1 MTTTNSVS
9 LPPTPQTS
17 NFRQLIQ
24 WTTDPLNLLEQ
35 SAQALGDPFMLEFRK
50 GRPFVF
56 ISHPETIQEI
66 FSNDRPVARGNRANF
81 DSGRGNYILVPIVG
95 ETSIL
100 VTDGEDH
107 NRQRKLIYPPFHGE
121 KIRHYGEIIA
131 ETTRKVAQTWE
142 VNQPFTMRSSLQDIT
157 LEVIMQ
163 AVFGISDGKRHQE
176 LKAPLVKL
184 LELTGGSVLRSSLL
198 FFPIFQQDFPGSPW
212 RNFLNRQQGI
222 NKLLQGEIEE
232 RRNNQQTTGNDILS
246 LLMSAEDE
254 DGNPMSDTELRDQLI
269 TLLFAGH
276 ETTATALAWAFYWIH
291 KFPEVR
297 EKLLAEL
304 ETISDSSDIKA
315 LNQLPYL
322 DAVCKETLRIYP
334 VAIITFPRIT
344 KSVVKVGNYEYPPE
358 LFLAPCIYL
367 LHHREDNY
375 PSPNQFQPERF
386 LEKEF
391 SPYEFMPFGGGI
403 RRCVGDVFAMMEMK
417 IVLATIL
424 KQYSLKLL
432 EKKAVKPVR
441 RGVTVAPAGGIK
453 MALEKY

>member
-1 MTTTNSVS
+1 MTTINPVS
-9 LPPTPQTS
+9 EKLPPTPQTS

-24 WTTDPLNLLEQ
+24 WTADPLHLLEK
-35 SAQALGDPFMLEFRK
+35 SAQTYGDPFMLEFPK
-50 GRPFVF
+50 DRPFIF
-56 ISHPETIQEI
+56 ISNPETIQEI
-66 FSNDRPVARGNRANF
+66 LSRDRANF
-81 DSGRGNYILVPIVG
+81 DSGRGNYILIPIVG
-95 ETSIL
+95 ETSML

-107 NRQRKLIYPPFHGE
+107 NRQRKLVYPPFHGE
-121 KIRHYGEIIA
+121 KIRHYGKIIA
-131 ETTRKVAQTWE
+131 ETTQKVAQTWQP
-142 VNQPFTMRSSLQDIT
+142 NQPFTLRSSLQEIT

-163 AVFGISDGKRHQE
+163 AVFGIADGKRHQE

-198 FFPIFQQDFPGSPW
+198 FFPILQQDFPGSPW

-222 NKLLQGEIEE
+222 NNLLQAEIEE
-232 RRNNQQTTGNDILS
+232 RRNSQQIAGNDILS

-254 DGNPMSDTELRDQLI
+254 DGNPMPDSELRDQLI

-276 ETTATALAWAFYWIH
+276 ETTATALSWAFYWIH

-297 EKLLAEL
+297 ENLLAEL
-304 ETISDSSDIKA
+304 ETISDPSDIQV

-344 KSVVKVGNYEYPPE
+344 KSTVKVGNYEYPPDMI
-358 LFLAPCIYL
+358 LAPCIYL
-367 LHHREDNY
+367 LHHREDLY
-375 PSPNQFQPERF
+375 PNPNQFQPERF

-417 IVLATIL
+417 IVIATIL

-453 MALEKY
+453 MALERH

>member
-1 MTTTNSVS
+1 MMTITNSVS
-9 LPPTPQTS
+9 QHLPPTPQTS

-24 WTTDPLNLLEQ
+24 WIADPLNLLEK
-35 SAQALGDPFMLEFRK
+35 SAQTFGDPFMLEFRK

-66 FSNDRPVARGNRANF
+66 LSHDRANF
-81 DSGRGNYILVPIVG
+81 DSGRANYILIPIVG
-95 ETSIL
+95 ETSLL

-131 ETTRKVAQTWE
+131 ETTQQVAQTWE
-142 VNQPFTMRSSLQDIT
+142 ANKPFIMRSSMQDIT

-163 AVFGISDGKRHQE
+163 AVFGISDAKRHTE

-212 RNFLNRQQGI
+212 RNFLNRQQEI
-222 NKLLQGEIEE
+222 NKLLQAEIEQ
-232 RRNNQQTTGNDILS
+232 RRETQQTKGNDILS

-254 DGNPMSDTELRDQLI
+254 EGNSMSDTELRDQLV

-276 ETTATALAWAFYWIH
+276 ETTATALSWAFYWIH

-304 ETISDSSDIKA
+304 ENIADTSDIKA
-315 LNQLPYL
+315 LNQLSYL

-334 VAIITFPRIT
+334 VAIVTFPRIT
-344 KSVVKVGNYEYPPE
+344 KSSIKVGHYEYPPDMI
-358 LFLAPCIYL
+358 LAPCIYL
-367 LHHREDNY
+367 LHHREDIY
-375 PSPNQFQPERF
+375 PNPNQFQPERF
-386 LEKEF
+386 LEKQF

-453 MALEKY
+453 MVVSH